1 MSIINS
7 ILKTLNMKDNNLIFN
22 ENFVEERQIKSKRCL
37 VFLGYLKNDF
47 EFCPKCGCINENT
60 IIKKG
65 TRNSLI
71 KINKHAELTTYLD
84 LTKQRYK
91 CKNCNRKFY
100 ASTTEVDY
108 RCHISKQV
116 KLAVFYC
123 AKEVMSKKLIAKLFN
138 ICDNTVQKVFDTQ
151 FNHDTLYK
159 NYIPEAICID
169 EFTYKK
175 KTFAFNICDAV
186 TGKTFDIVEDR
197 STSNLD
203 KYFSYYSEDARNNV
217 KFVVVDMYNPY
228 IELIKKWFPNAKIII
243 DLFHIVQLLTKS
255 LNKTRI
261 NVMKDNKEDKN
272 KFKNYW
278 RLILK
283 SRFDLNNG
291 EWKKFR
297 CFKEL
302 MTEIDV
308 VNYLLNKDEF
318 FENSYNL
325 YQDILYALQHR
336 DYEMFVN
343 VIETDYDNISK
354 QMQTTLNTLKK
365 YSIYIKN
372 TLEYPYNNGVM
383 ERNNNTCKLFKRI
396 SFGYRN
402 FKNMKSRIMI
412 ATNIFRKQKRDYQ
425 TKYSNPIYA

>member
-1 MSIINS
+1 MSLSNS
-7 ILKTLNMKDNNLIFN
+7 ITKLLNMEDQNLNFN
-22 ENFVEERQIKSKRCL
+22 EDFFEERTIRGKRSFVIK
-37 VFLGYLKNDF
+37 GYLKNDL
-47 EFCPKCGCINENT
+47 EFCPKCGCINDNN

-65 TRNSLI
+65 IEKSLI
-71 KINKHAELTTYLD
+71 KINKISEIDSYLELN
-84 LTKQRYK
+84 KQVYK
-91 CKNCNRKFY
+91 CKCCNKK
-100 ASTTEVDY
+100 TTSQSSIVDY
-108 RCHISKQV
+108 GCYISNKL
-116 KLAVFYC
+116 KLAVFNC
-123 AKEVMSKKLIAKLFN
+123 AKEIMSKSLIARFYN
-138 ICDNTVQKVFDTQ
+138 ISDNTVQKIFDTQ

-175 KTFAFNICDAV
+175 KTFAFNICDAI
-186 TGKTFDIVEDR
+186 TGKTFDVVEDR
-197 STSNLD
+197 TTSNLD
-203 KYFSYYSEDARNNV
+203 KYFSYYSEEARNNV
-217 KFVVVDMYNPY
+217 KFVVMDMYNPY

-261 NVMKDNKEDKN
+261 NVMKENQEDKN

-291 EWKKFR
+291 TWKKFR
-297 CFKEL
+297 CFKGL

-308 VNYLLNKDEF
+308 VNYLVNKDKF
-318 FENSYNL
+318 FENSYDL
-325 YQDILYALQHR
+325 YQDILYCLQHR
-336 DYEMFVN
+336 NYKLFVE
-343 VIETDYDNISK
+343 VIEKDYNDISK
-354 QMQTTLNTLKK
+354 QMKTTLNTLKK
-365 YSIYIKN
+365 YSKYIKN
-372 TLEYPYNNGVM
+372 TLEYSYSNGVM

-412 ATNIFRKQKRDYQ
+412 VTNIFRKEKRDYQ
-425 TKYSNPIYA
+425 TQYSNPLYT